1 MATGDERVAVAQP
14 DASLTWNLLPSSG
27 FYETVPYD
35 RSTLRSV
42 YHIRSHS
49 VQKLAL
55 LPPSSPVSSAPATTS
70 LPPSPSPFPPCP
82 HPSIFLSHDWP
93 LEIASSS
100 TVSCDLPALLRR
112 KPFFADEIRE
122 RTLGSPPLLELLKTL
137 RPTWWFAA
145 HLHVKFAAVWTHGRE
160 REGTQQ
166 LVGGSGAEGSALV
179 ARNPDEIVLD
189 DDDSEG
195 DVAAAV
201 ANPDEIPLDDDDD
214 EPTNQTPVAAAA
226 AAAASSDVDAAADK
240 VEQRETAELVAANP
254 DEIALEDDDDDDEP
268 PHRHEPN
275 APPSDKSQAPAI
287 LRTESS
293 SLRPS
298 PSTSMATDA
307 AAAAPATTKFLALDK
322 CLPNKD
328 FLQVRACFLPLPLV
342 TCPLLT
348 PSFVRSSRSPPLSP
362 EPPPRPLPHA

>member
-226 AAAASSDVDAAADK
+226 AAAASDVDAAADK

>member
-179 ARNPDEIVLD
+179 GRNPDEIVLD

-226 AAAASSDVDAAADK
+226 AAAASDVDAAADK